1 MMQWRHWFAPYP
13 ELDHIQLE
21 VSTFCNALC
30 AYCPRTTAGQR
41 WNNIHMTPATLR
53 PLLRH
58 LPSVPYV
65 HLQGWGEPLLN
76 PQFFDLVELV
86 KAHGCRCGTTTNG
99 ILLNESKAENFIH
112 SGIDLVA
119 FSLTGAGASHD
130 RFRQGAPLAAVLQ
143 GIRTLAAE
151 KGFNRKS
158 GPAIHIA
165 YMLLQDGVDEIDN
178 LPGLLDGLAVNEIV
192 VSTLDHVPHPVLA
205 GQVIVRDS
213 PEWAAVTEKMIEIK
227 SRLAAAGTRLVFDAE
242 TAISQEHSTTCSERV
257 DRALIIA
264 ADGGIHPCVFAN
276 LPDSATG
283 CKRKYFG
290 SLGREGLDKTWWSD
304 EYRQFRA
311 SFATKQVDALCRGC
325 PKNTDHS

>member
-1 MMQWRHWFAPYP
+1 MQWKHWFAPYP
-13 ELDHIQLE
+13 ELDHVQLE

-30 AYCPRTTAGQR
+30 AYCPRTTAGNS
-41 WNNIHMTPATLR
+41 WNNIHLTPATLR

-76 PQFFDLVELV
+76 PQFFDLIELV
-86 KAHGCRCGTTTNG
+86 KAHSCRCGTTTNG
-99 ILLNESKAENFIH
+99 ILLNKSTAEKLVH

-143 GIRTLAAE
+143 GIRTLAVA
-151 KGFNRKS
+151 KGFNRKT
-158 GPAIHIA
+158 GPTIHIA

-178 LPGLLDGLAVNEIV
+178 LPGLLEGLAVNEIV

-205 GQVIVRDS
+205 DQAFVRKS
-213 PEWAAVTEKMIEIK
+213 PEWVAVAEKMTKIK
-227 SRLAAAGTRLVFDAE
+227 TRLAAAGTRLFFDAE
-242 TAISQEHSTTCSERV
+242 TATSADHSSTCSERV

-276 LPDSATG
+276 LPDSAIG
-283 CKRKYFG
+283 RKRKCFG
-290 SLGREGLDKTWWSD
+290 SLSREGLDKTWWSD
-304 EYRQFRA
+304 RYQSFRA
-311 SFATKQVDALCRGC
+311 SFSNKKFDELCINC
-325 PKNTDHS
+325 PKRSHHT

>member
-1 MMQWRHWFAPYP
+1 MQWKHWFAPYP
-13 ELDHIQLE
+13 ELDHVQLE

-30 AYCPRTTAGQR
+30 AYCPRTTAGNS
-41 WNNIHMTPATLR
+41 WNNIHLTPATLR

-76 PQFFDLVELV
+76 PQFFDLIELV
-86 KAHGCRCGTTTNG
+86 KAHSCRCGTTTNG
-99 ILLNESKAENFIH
+99 ILLNKSTAEKLVH

-143 GIRTLAAE
+143 GIRTLAVA
-151 KGFNRKS
+151 KGFNRKT
-158 GPAIHIA
+158 GPTIHIA

-178 LPGLLDGLAVNEIV
+178 LPGLLEGLAVNEIV

-205 GQVIVRDS
+205 DQAFVRKS
-213 PEWAAVTEKMIEIK
+213 PEWVAVAEKMTKIK
-227 SRLAAAGTRLVFDAE
+227 TRLAAAGTRLFFDAE
-242 TAISQEHSTTCSERV
+242 TATSAEHSSTCSERV

-276 LPDSATG
+276 LPDSAIG
-283 CKRKYFG
+283 RKRKCFG
-290 SLGREGLDKTWWSD
+290 SLSREDLDKTWWSD
-304 EYRQFRA
+304 RYQSFRA
-311 SFATKQVDALCRGC
+311 SFSNKKFDELCINC
-325 PKNTDHS
+325 PKRSHHT

>member
-1 MMQWRHWFAPYP
+1 MQWKHWFAPYP
-13 ELDHIQLE
+13 ELDHVQLE

-30 AYCPRTTAGQR
+30 AYCPRTTAGNS
-41 WNNIHMTPATLR
+41 WNNIHLTPATLR

-76 PQFFDLVELV
+76 PQFFDLIELV
-86 KAHGCRCGTTTNG
+86 KAHSCRCGTTTNG
-99 ILLNESKAENFIH
+99 ILLNKSTAEKLVH

-143 GIRTLAAE
+143 GIRTLAVA
-151 KGFNRKS
+151 KGFNRKT
-158 GPAIHIA
+158 GPTIHIA

-178 LPGLLDGLAVNEIV
+178 LPGLLEGLAVNEIV

-205 GQVIVRDS
+205 DQAFVRKS
-213 PEWAAVTEKMIEIK
+213 PEWVAVAEKMTKIK
-227 SRLAAAGTRLVFDAE
+227 TRLAAAGTRLFFDAE
-242 TAISQEHSTTCSERV
+242 TATSAEHSSTCSERV

-276 LPDSATG
+276 LPGSAIG
-283 CKRKYFG
+283 RKRKCFG
-290 SLGREGLDKTWWSD
+290 SLSREGLDKTWWSD
-304 EYRQFRA
+304 RYQSFRA
-311 SFATKQVDALCRGC
+311 SFSNKKFDELCINC
-325 PKNTDHS
+325 PKRSHHT

>member
-1 MMQWRHWFAPYP
+1 MQWKHWFAPYP

-21 VSTFCNALC
+21 VSTLCNALC
-30 AYCPRTTAGQR
+30 AYCPRTTAGHS

-76 PQFFDLVELV
+76 PQFFDLIEMV

-99 ILLNESKAENFIH
+99 ILLNESNAEKIIH

-130 RFRQGAPLAAVLQ
+130 RFRQGAPLTAVLQ
-143 GIRTLAAE
+143 GIRALAAA
-151 KGFNRKS
+151 KGYNRKS

-165 YMLLQDGVDEIDN
+165 YMLLQDGIDEIEA
-178 LPGLLDGLAVNEIV
+178 LPDLLNGLAVNEIV
-192 VSTLDHVPHPVLA
+192 ISTLDHVPHPVLT
-205 GQVIVRDS
+205 GQVIVRGS
-213 PEWAAVTEKMIEIK
+213 TVWTEVATKMTEIQT
-227 SRLAAAGTRLVFDAE
+227 RLAAAGTHLIFDVGN
-242 TAISQEHSTTCSERV
+242 TTSQDHSTCSEQV

-276 LPDSATG
+276 LPDTATG
-283 CKRKYFG
+283 CKRKVFG
-290 SLGREGLDKTWWSD
+290 SLGREGLDKTWWSQ

-311 SFATKQVDALCRGC
+311 SFATRQLDDLCRNC
-325 PKNTDHS
+325 PKYANSH

>member
-1 MMQWRHWFAPYP
+1 MQWKHWFAPYP

-30 AYCPRTTAGQR
+30 AYCPRTTAGHS

-58 LPSVPYV
+58 LPSLPYV

-76 PQFFDLVELV
+76 PQFFDLIEMV

-99 ILLNESKAENFIH
+99 ILLNESNAEKIIH

-130 RFRQGAPLAAVLQ
+130 RFRQGAPLTAVLQ
-143 GIRTLAAE
+143 GIRTLASA
-151 KGFNRKS
+151 KGYNRKS

-165 YMLLQDGVDEIDN
+165 YMLLQDGVDEIEA
-178 LPGLLDGLAVNEIV
+178 LPDLLAGLTINEIV
-192 VSTLDHVPHPVLA
+192 ISTLDHVPHPVLA
-205 GQVIVRDS
+205 GQVIVRGT
-213 PEWAAVTEKMIEIK
+213 PAWTEVAAKMTAVRT
-227 SRLAAAGTRLVFDAE
+227 RLAAAGTHLVFDAGN
-242 TAISQEHSTTCSERV
+242 TASQDPSTCNERV

-276 LPDSATG
+276 LPDAATG
-283 CKRKYFG
+283 CKRKCFG
-290 SLGREGLDKTWWSD
+290 SLGREGLDKTWWSK

-311 SFATKQVDALCRGC
+311 SFATRQLDALCGNC
-325 PKNTDHS
+325 PKYYSYD

>member
-1 MMQWRHWFAPYP
+1 MQWKHWFAPYP
-13 ELDHIQLE
+13 ELDHVQLE

-30 AYCPRTTAGQR
+30 AYCPRTTAGNS
-41 WNNIHMTPATLR
+41 WNNIHLTPATLR

-76 PQFFDLVELV
+76 PQFFDLIELV
-86 KAHGCRCGTTTNG
+86 KAHSCRCGTTTNG
-99 ILLNESKAENFIH
+99 ILLNKSTAEKLVH

-143 GIRTLAAE
+143 GIRTLAVA
-151 KGFNRKS
+151 KGFNRKT
-158 GPAIHIA
+158 GPTIHIA
-165 YMLLQDGVDEIDN
+165 YMLLQDGVGEIDD
-178 LPGLLDGLAVNEIV
+178 LPGLLDGLAVSEIV

-205 GQVIVRDS
+205 DQAFVRKS
-213 PEWAAVTEKMIEIK
+213 PEWVAVAEKMTKIK
-227 SRLAAAGTRLVFDAE
+227 TRLAAAGTRLFFDAE
-242 TAISQEHSTTCSERV
+242 TATSAEHSSTCSERV

-276 LPDSATG
+276 LPDSAIG
-283 CKRKYFG
+283 RKRKCFG
-290 SLGREGLDKTWWSD
+290 SLSREGLDKTWWSD
-304 EYRQFRA
+304 RYQSFRA
-311 SFATKQVDALCRGC
+311 SFSNKKFDELCINC
-325 PKNTDHS
+325 PKRSHHT

>member
-1 MMQWRHWFAPYP
+1 MQWKHWFAPYP
-13 ELDHIQLE
+13 ELDHVQLE

-30 AYCPRTTAGQR
+30 AYCPRTTAGNS
-41 WNNIHMTPATLR
+41 WNNIHLTPATLR

-76 PQFFDLVELV
+76 PQFFDLIELV
-86 KAHGCRCGTTTNG
+86 KAHSCRCGTTTNG
-99 ILLNESKAENFIH
+99 ILLNKSTAEKLVH

-143 GIRTLAAE
+143 GIRTLAVA
-151 KGFNRKS
+151 KGFNRKT
-158 GPAIHIA
+158 GPTIHIA

-178 LPGLLDGLAVNEIV
+178 LPGLLEGLAVNEIV

-205 GQVIVRDS
+205 DQAFVRKS
-213 PEWAAVTEKMIEIK
+213 PEWVAVAEKMTKIK
-227 SRLAAAGTRLVFDAE
+227 TRLAAAGTRLFFDAE
-242 TAISQEHSTTCSERV
+242 TATSAEHSSTCSARV

-276 LPDSATG
+276 LPDSAIG
-283 CKRKYFG
+283 RKRKCFG
-290 SLGREGLDKTWWSD
+290 SLSREGLDKTWWSD
-304 EYRQFRA
+304 RYQSFRA
-311 SFATKQVDALCRGC
+311 SFSNKKFDELCINC
-325 PKNTDHS
+325 PKRSHHT

>member
-1 MMQWRHWFAPYP
+1 MQWKHWFAPYP

-41 WNNIHMTPATLR
+41 WNNIHLTPTTLL
-53 PLLRH
+53 PLLHH

-99 ILLNESKAENFIH
+99 ILLNESNAEKMMT

-130 RFRQGAPLAAVLQ
+130 RFRQGAPLTAVLQ
-143 GIRTLAAE
+143 GIRTLAAA
-151 KGFNRKS
+151 KGYSRKS

-165 YMLLQDGVDEIDN
+165 YMLLQDGVGEIDD
-178 LPGLLDGLAVNEIV
+178 LPGLLNGLAVSEIV

-213 PEWAAVTEKMIEIK
+213 PEWAAVAEKMTKIK
-227 SRLAAAGTRLVFDAE
+227 TRLTATGTRLIFDAE
-242 TAISQEHSTTCSERV
+242 TATSPEPSVTCSERI

-276 LPDSATG
+276 LPDSTTG
-283 CKRKYFG
+283 RKRKCFG
-290 SLGREGLDKTWWSD
+290 NLGHEGLDKAWWSD
-304 EYRQFRA
+304 DYQRFRA
-311 SFATKQVDALCRGC
+311 TFGNNQLDALCLGC
-325 PKNTDHS
+325 PKQLNRA